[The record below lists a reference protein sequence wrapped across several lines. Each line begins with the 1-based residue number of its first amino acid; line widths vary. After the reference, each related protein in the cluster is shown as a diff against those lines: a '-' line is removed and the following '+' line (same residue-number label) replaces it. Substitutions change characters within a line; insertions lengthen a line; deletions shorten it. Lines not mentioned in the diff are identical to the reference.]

1 MAYFYGQA
9 AESSADVGA
18 MAVISLG
25 AKEVSHF
32 LNDSVVVACENSASS
47 TTIAGAQKAVEDA
60 MDAIKQSNASVSAR
74 LLKVKAAYH
83 SREWL
88 DSVVKPTHC

>member
-18 MAVISLG
+18 MAVVSLG
-25 AKEVSHF
+25 VKEVSHF
-32 LNDSVVVACENSASS
+32 LNDGVVVACENSANS
-47 TTIAGAQKAVEDA
+47 TTIAGAQKAVQDV
-60 MDAIKQSNASVSAR
+60 MNAIKESNASASAR

-83 SREWL
+83 SRE
-88 DSVVKPTHC
+88 